1 MKNKEIRNLILLEI
15 ILFISMIIINIFISV
30 SLYKISLKNIVLNNS
45 YIVGNILEKYPDL
58 ESDVIDSI
66 LIKDNYE
73 LGNNVLSKYNLN
85 NMNSVSND
93 YLNKIIL
100 YNVASLS
107 IFFILMFTVNMVFIK
122 NNYKKIKK
130 IDLYM
135 NDILEGNYKVDIKDY
150 LEGDIS
156 NLKND
161 TYKMTVKLREQSE
174 LLLKEK
180 KYLEELLEDISHQV
194 KTPLT
199 SMYMIND
206 ILLNENDEKIR
217 HDFALKNKKQLERL
231 EWLISSLLKIS
242 RLDSGMV
249 KFNSEV
255 VKISTLVTKSIE
267 PIQELIELK
276 NINVIYNLKNA
287 SLNVDVNW
295 VKEAILNIVKNAVE
309 HTKDTIIIK
318 SSTNPLYTSIT
329 IENNG
334 PCIKKEDLPHIFER
348 FYKGNSESDSIGIGL
363 NMSKKIMEKSNG
375 IIEVKT
381 NDSSTIFIL
390 KFYK

>member
-85 NMNSVSND
+85 NINSVSND

-100 YNVASLS
+100 YNVTSLS
-107 IFFILMFTVNMVFIK
+107 IFFILMFTVNMIFIK

-156 NLKND
+156 NLK
-161 TYKMTVKLREQSE
+161 K
-174 LLLKEK
+174 
-180 KYLEELLEDISHQV
+180 
-194 KTPLT
+194 
-199 SMYMIND
+199 
-206 ILLNENDEKIR
+206 
-217 HDFALKNKKQLERL
+217 
-231 EWLISSLLKIS
+231 
-242 RLDSGMV
+242 
-249 KFNSEV
+249 
-255 VKISTLVTKSIE
+255 
-267 PIQELIELK
+267 
-276 NINVIYNLKNA
+276 
-287 SLNVDVNW
+287 
-295 VKEAILNIVKNAVE
+295 
-309 HTKDTIIIK
+309 
-318 SSTNPLYTSIT
+318 
-329 IENNG
+329 
-334 PCIKKEDLPHIFER
+334 
-348 FYKGNSESDSIGIGL
+348 
-363 NMSKKIMEKSNG
+363 
-375 IIEVKT
+375 
-381 NDSSTIFIL
+381 
-390 KFYK
+390 